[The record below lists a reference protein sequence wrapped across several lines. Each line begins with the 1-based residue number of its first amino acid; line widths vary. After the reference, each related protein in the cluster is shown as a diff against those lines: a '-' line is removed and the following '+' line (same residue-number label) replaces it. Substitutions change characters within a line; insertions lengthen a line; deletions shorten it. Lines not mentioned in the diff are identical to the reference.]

1 MCVKSGLLSCRFRL
15 VFNKVNV
22 TVPDLTASSGCYVCL
37 RIGGMDIKGYFI
49 PQLCVKFL
57 HPRVAFVKFV
67 KALSFKVV

>member
-1 MCVKSGLLSCRFRL
+1 MKSGLLSCSFGL
-15 VFNKVNV
+15 VFNKVNITDPEL
-22 TVPDLTASSGCYVCL
+22 TVSSGFYVYL
-37 RIGGMDIKGYFI
+37 WIGGMDIKGYFI